1 MLPNAG
7 TLAVAQVPGVAP
19 ALRPATGAAPAPT
32 PLALP
37 RHRVF
42 TPAQGAF
49 SHAQG
54 AFSHAQAGL
63 RNSAA
68 RPLMANDERSA
79 APSWPEL
86 LLQQH
91 LSDMG
96 LTPRSG
102 GSEPPSE
109 FHVNF
114 GRAIRTLRE
123 DIPRYCP
130 LMKLDHLRC
139 ACGVWPAMSQRLGA
153 LSLLATLAL
162 PNEQPVDGRALPLH
176 CRQQALTQAPVR
188 RFFTQAPN
196 TSVLAEDNFVF
207 VDRIG
212 RVHLG
217 GGTTVVYGIEAYRRH
232 LFMLRMYCGLIFS
245 RSSVRRLPLEAS
257 QSAFRNVDLAACGVQ
272 VELVLS
278 VLKPGSHAE

>member
-1 MLPNAG
+1 
-7 TLAVAQVPGVAP
+7 
-19 ALRPATGAAPAPT
+19 
-32 PLALP
+32 
-37 RHRVF
+37 
-42 TPAQGAF
+42 
-49 SHAQG
+49 
-54 AFSHAQAGL
+54 
-63 RNSAA
+63 
-68 RPLMANDERSA
+68 MASDDRSA

-91 LSDMG
+91 LSNMG

-114 GRAIRTLRE
+114 GRAVRTLRE

-130 LMKLDHLRC
+130 LVKLDHLRC
-139 ACGVWPAMSQRLGA
+139 ACGELAAIHGPERLSA
-153 LSLLATLAL
+153 QHTSML
-162 PNEQPVDGRALPLH
+162 PSEQPVDGRVLQLH
-176 CRQQALTQAPVR
+176 CCQHALTQAPVR

-217 GGTTVVYGIEAYRRH
+217 GGTTVVCGIEAYRRH

-245 RSSVRRLPLEAS
+245 RSSVRHLHLDAS
-257 QSAFRNVDLAACGVQ
+257 QSAFKIVCQPCSLW
-272 VELVLS
+272 
-278 VLKPGSHAE
+278 HAVRAEAWVSLCTMP

>member
-7 TLAVAQVPGVAP
+7 TLAVAQVLGAAP
-19 ALRPATGAAPAPT
+19 ALRPAPGAAPAPA

-37 RHRVF
+37 RHRAF

-68 RPLMANDERSA
+68 RLRMASNEGSA
-79 APSWPEL
+79 PPRWPEL

-91 LSDMG
+91 LSNMG

-102 GSEPPSE
+102 GVEPPSE

-114 GRAIRTLRE
+114 GRAVRTLRE

-130 LMKLDHLRC
+130 LLSLHHLRC
-139 ACGVWPAMSQRLGA
+139 ARGTWS
-153 LSLLATLAL
+153 ATTFA
-162 PNEQPVDGRALPLH
+162 AW
-176 CRQQALTQAPVR
+176 
-188 RFFTQAPN
+188 
-196 TSVLAEDNFVF
+196 
-207 VDRIG
+207 
-212 RVHLG
+212 
-217 GGTTVVYGIEAYRRH
+217 
-232 LFMLRMYCGLIFS
+232 
-245 RSSVRRLPLEAS
+245 
-257 QSAFRNVDLAACGVQ
+257 SA
-272 VELVLS
+272 
-278 VLKPGSHAE
+278 

>member
-19 ALRPATGAAPAPT
+19 ALRPAPGAAPAPA

-37 RHRVF
+37 RHRAF

-54 AFSHAQAGL
+54 VFSHAQAGL
-63 RNSAA
+63 RSSAA
-68 RPLMANDERSA
+68 RPLMASDERSA
-79 APSWPEL
+79 VPSWPEL
-86 LLQQH
+86 LLKQH
-91 LSDMG
+91 LSNMG

-114 GRAIRTLRE
+114 GRAVRTLRE
-123 DIPRYCP
+123 DIPRYYP
-130 LMKLDHLRC
+130 LMRLVCLWC
-139 ACGVWPAMSQRLGA
+139 VACITSAAQSAFSARHASRLP
-153 LSLLATLAL
+153 S
-162 PNEQPVDGRALPLH
+162 EQPEDGRALPLH
-176 CRQQALTQAPVR
+176 CRQHALTQAPVR

-217 GGTTVVYGIEAYRRH
+217 GGTTVVCGIEAYRRH

-245 RSSVRRLPLEAS
+245 RSSVRLLPLQAS
-257 QSAFRNVDLAACGVQ
+257 QSAFRRVCRLCSLWRAVRAESLA
-272 VELVLS
+272 LRLY
-278 VLKPGSHAE
+278 HALII